1 MKRIYAW
8 LNLIGFAGMI
18 VVNFL
23 ANKLPIGG
31 QTTGEISA
39 QYPVLVTPA
48 GYAFS
53 IWSIIY
59 MLLFLFVIYGFTKDG
74 RVSGR
79 VAAIGKF
86 FFLSC
91 LFNIG
96 WLLLW
101 HYELLTSSVF
111 MMFAL
116 LIALGIV
123 YGKIN
128 RTQPARQAER
138 WSVRLPFSIYL
149 GWICVATIVNVAIAL
164 SAGGWDGFGLP
175 DTTWAII
182 MLSAATV
189 VALALGLKFKD
200 IACMLVFVWAFIA
213 IGIKQQAYPEVAYT
227 SYALAGLLVLVA
239 LFIVVRMVRGTRE
252 VDVV

>member
-8 LNLIGFAGMI
+8 LNLIGFVGMI
-18 VVNFL
+18 IVNFL

-31 QTTGEISA
+31 KTTGEISG
-39 QYPVLVTPA
+39 QHPVLVTPA

-74 RVSGR
+74 RASSRVS
-79 VAAIGKF
+79 AIGVF

-101 HYELLTSSVF
+101 HYEQLTSSVF

-116 LIALGIV
+116 LITLGIV
-123 YGKIN
+123 YGNIN

-149 GWICVATIVNVAIAL
+149 GWICVATIVNVAVAL
-164 SAGGWDGFGLP
+164 SAGGWDGFGLA
-175 DTTWAII
+175 DTMWAII
-182 MLSAATV
+182 MLGIATV
-189 VALALGLKFKD
+189 VALAMGLWYRD
-200 IACMLVFVWAFIA
+200 VASMLVFIWAFIA

-227 SYALAGLLVLVA
+227 SYALAALLVLVA
-239 LFIVVRMVRGTRE
+239 LFIVVKMVKGTEE
-252 VDVV
+252 VKIV

>member
-1 MKRIYAW
+1 MKGIYAW
-8 LNLIGFAGMI
+8 LNLIGFLGMI
-18 VVNFL
+18 IVNFL

-31 QTTGEISA
+31 KTTGEISA
-39 QYPVLVTPA
+39 QHPVLITPA

-74 RVSGR
+74 RASGR
-79 VAAIGKF
+79 VAAIGVF

-101 HYELLTSSVF
+101 HHERLTSSVF

-116 LIALGIV
+116 LITLGIV
-123 YGKIN
+123 YSKIN
-128 RTQPARQAER
+128 SAKPARHAER

-149 GWICVATIVNVAIAL
+149 GWICVASIVNVAVAL
-164 SAGGWDGFGLP
+164 SAGGWDGWGLP

-182 MLSAATV
+182 MLGIATV
-189 VALALGLKFKD
+189 VALALGFKYKD
-200 IACMLVFVWAFIA
+200 IACMLVFIWAFIA
-213 IGIKQQAYPEVAYT
+213 IGIKQQAYPTVAYT
-227 SYALAGLLVLVA
+227 SYALAALLVLVV
-239 LFIVVRMVRGTRE
+239 LFLVVKLVRGRGTE
-252 VDVV
+252 TA